1 MSSPL
6 SYQSQ
11 PTRQARSKDGRSS
24 RTRSIRQSLHQIKIK
39 LDCAYGIQE
48 PLAVSS
54 DVSFWYKELLPTAW
68 YSDFQKLLS
77 IRQFRRNGWR
87 KREFRPMTCVVSNL
101 PTIRRSYGEL
111 MEQNQRSLPIKTKN
125 RVLQFHRYTFS
136 LQFFVSWRLMFYRW
150 ATPRVTFTSQ
160 KIAVL
165 GVRWSGLQHLNLP
178 FWASFLRLGKEPLC
192 CPHTFLSK
200 GMGQSISD
208 QIPAWGHGN
217 LSGSFIYELPRVGK
231 WPVKEMCHQAFF

>member
-1 MSSPL
+1 MTSPL
-6 SYQSQ
+6 YYQSQ
-11 PTRQARSKDGRSS
+11 PTRQARCKDGRSS

-87 KREFRPMTCVVSNL
+87 KREFRPMICVVSNL

-111 MEQNQRSLPIKTKN
+111 MEHLFVKIKDHFPLK
-125 RVLQFHRYTFS
+125 
-136 LQFFVSWRLMFYRW
+136 
-150 ATPRVTFTSQ
+150 Q
-160 KIAVL
+160 KTGSSVPPL
-165 GVRWSGLQHLNLP
+165 YV
-178 FWASFLRLGKEPLC
+178 FLTILC
-192 CPHTFLSK
+192 FLAANV
-200 GMGQSISD
+200 Q
-208 QIPAWGHGN
+208 
-217 LSGSFIYELPRVGK
+217 
-231 WPVKEMCHQAFF
+231 

>member
-87 KREFRPMTCVVSNL
+87 KREFRPMICVASNL
-101 PTIRRSYGEL
+101 PTIRHSFGEL
-111 MEQNQRSLPIKTKN
+111 MEHLFVKIKDHFPLKQKT
-125 RVLQFHRYTFS
+125 VFFS
-136 LQFFVSWRLMFYRW
+136 STALRFPYS
-150 ATPRVTFTSQ
+150 S
-160 KIAVL
+160 
-165 GVRWSGLQHLNLP
+165 
-178 FWASFLRLGKEPLC
+178 SFLG
-192 CPHTFLSK
+192 
-200 GMGQSISD
+200 G
-208 QIPAWGHGN
+208 
-217 LSGSFIYELPRVGK
+217 
-231 WPVKEMCHQAFF
+231 